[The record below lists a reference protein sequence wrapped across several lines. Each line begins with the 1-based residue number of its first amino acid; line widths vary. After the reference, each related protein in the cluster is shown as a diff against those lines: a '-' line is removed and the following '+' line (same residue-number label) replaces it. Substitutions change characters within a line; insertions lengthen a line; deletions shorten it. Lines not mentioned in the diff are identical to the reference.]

1 PRGRRC
7 AAAGRRAKAVRLW
20 DVASGQEIRQLPGH
34 HGAVTAVAFAPD
46 GRAAYSGS
54 TDTTLLAWDVT
65 TMSQGGKLPPI
76 VLNAGLAETLW
87 NDLAA
92 TDAHKAHR
100 AVWTLVAA
108 GEAAARELKKPVY
121 LLDPKK
127 VEQYIADLDSNKFAV
142 REKARKELE
151 LMGKWI
157 EGPLRNAL
165 KEPPSIEVRRRVE
178 LLLKKLAPGPNT
190 ITLDQERWRT
200 VRVCGVLEQVGDAAA
215 REQLAA

>member
-20 DVASGQEIRQLPGH
+20 DVAPGQEIRQLRGP

-92 TDAHKAHR
+92 TDAHKPHR

-108 GEAAARELKKPVY
+108 GEAAARELKKRVY

-127 VEQYIADLDSNKFAV
+127 GAQYNADLDSHQFGV
-142 REKARKELE
+142 
-151 LMGKWI
+151 
-157 EGPLRNAL
+157 PDTTT
-165 KEPPSIEVRRRVE
+165 PD
-178 LLLKKLAPGPNT
+178 LAT
-190 ITLDQERWRT
+190 
-200 VRVCGVLEQVGDAAA
+200 
-215 REQLAA
+215 